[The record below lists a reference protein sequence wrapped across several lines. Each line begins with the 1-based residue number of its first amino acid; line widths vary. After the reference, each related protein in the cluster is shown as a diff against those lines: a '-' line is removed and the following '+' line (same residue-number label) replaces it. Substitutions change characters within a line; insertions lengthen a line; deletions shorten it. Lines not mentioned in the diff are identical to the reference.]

1 MSNFTQ
7 IFAEYV
13 ATILH
18 ILLKTDK
25 KRRDQIREMAR
36 RKVQRFSDKKFDEHF
51 YSILSEFIGNNDQR
65 QEEWIGNNDRE
76 NSYLNY
82 YFQYKNVL
90 VIFFIFPCIIFF
102 HFTMHIILFFFHYF
116 IVLSIKFKNSSP
128 WISSIII

>member
-1 MSNFTQ
+1 LSNFTQ

-65 QEEWIGNNDRE
+65 QEE
-76 NSYLNY
+76 
-82 YFQYKNVL
+82 
-90 VIFFIFPCIIFF
+90 
-102 HFTMHIILFFFHYF
+102 
-116 IVLSIKFKNSSP
+116 
-128 WISSIII
+128 